1 MAMQTFSQSRSRV
14 VSPAR
19 LPGYATT
26 IRFLFLLSAVLLCS
40 LSARAQFQAAFV
52 FASDPNGVAVYTRN
66 DVTGVLTPVAGSPFA
81 SKESVSSMTLDFR
94 GRYLFTANRTN
105 SKISMFTIDPNSGA
119 LQEVP
124 NSPFA
129 SLFTN
134 QPVFLST
141 ESSGQFL
148 YVINFNGSNAFVSSV
163 ESFQINSATLSLV
176 PSSSGATDLPGLF
189 KGGATHPN
197 GNVFYAYLND
207 PSPSNPNA
215 ASFLLFDSSNGAFT
229 ATTSGPGAIADCLA
243 LDPQAQFIALGSDLE
258 ISTHSLQPDGTLG
271 PFGTSN
277 GSAGGTPVF
286 MTFDTL
292 GQFLYVTLYHALS
305 NSYRVHIFSPAL
317 LQELPNSPL
326 PSSFPLTVEWTVN
339 PAAPLIYADQVY
351 QVDSQTGIPSPILAT
366 SPISPPAIFSRPPGS
381 QPVVG
386 PVALLSATSLSFGSL
401 SVGQTSTAQTLT
413 ITSNGGQAL
422 SLNTLAIVGA
432 NSGDF
437 TETDTCHAPTA
448 LQPGKL
454 CSVLISFAPSAVGN
468 RSATVTIT
476 DNASPSTESVP
487 LSGIGLAPAP
497 AVTIVP
503 GTLDFGTMTQG
514 TSTPSN
520 IVVTNAGTATLHISG
535 VTLGGANANDF
546 GFFAPSC
553 SNAIPVNATCT
564 VTVTFTP
571 LAAGLRSATITLT
584 DDAPNSPQLIDVKGN
599 ANPAF
604 SVTAAPGSSTTASVT
619 AGQVAQYQM
628 VLTPGPGYSGS
639 VSFTCS
645 GAPLGATCHV
655 PPSVPAANGAP
666 APFTVT
672 VSTSGAA
679 ILPPSIPVRFKPF
692 GGLRLLPFLA
702 LAMVL
707 LMMITTRWSFE
718 NAAYAK
724 RMALSGAFVAMVFYA
739 ALSVGGCGGGSAAVL
754 PPPPVITPT
763 GTSTIVI
770 TPTAMSSSGRPL
782 QLPPIQLTLT
792 VK

>member
-1 MAMQTFSQSRSRV
+1 MT
-14 VSPAR
+14 
-19 LPGYATT
+19 L
-26 IRFLFLLSAVLLCS
+26 RFLFLLSVLLTCS

-66 DVTGVLTPVAGSPFA
+66 DVTGILTPVADSPFA
-81 SKESVSSMTLDFR
+81 SKEAVSSMTLDFR

-105 SKISMFTIDPNSGA
+105 SKISMFTIDPNTGA

-163 ESFQINSATLSLV
+163 ESFQIDSATLSLV

-197 GNVFYAYLND
+197 GNVFYAYFND

-215 ASFLLFDSSNGAFT
+215 ASFLLFDSSNGTFT
-229 ATTSGPGAIADCLA
+229 ATTSGPGTIADCLA

-258 ISTHSLQPDGTLG
+258 ISTQSLQPDGTLG
-271 PFGTSN
+271 TFSTVNS
-277 GSAGGTPVF
+277 SAGETPVF

-305 NSYRVHIFSPAL
+305 NSYRVHVFSPSL

-326 PSSFPLTVEWTVN
+326 PASSPLTVEWTVD
-339 PAAPLIYADQVY
+339 PTAPLIYADQVY
-351 QVDSQTGIPSPILAT
+351 QVDPQTGIPSPILAT
-366 SPISPPAIFSRPPGS
+366 SPIRPPAIFSRPPGS

-386 PVALLSATSLSFGSL
+386 PVALLSATSFSFGSL
-401 SVGQTSTAQTLT
+401 SVGQTSAAQTLT

-422 SLNTLAIVGA
+422 SLNTLAIAGA

-437 TETDTCHAPTA
+437 SETDTCHAPTA
-448 LQPGKL
+448 LQPGQS
-454 CSVLISFAPSAVGN
+454 CSVLISFTPSAVGN

-535 VTLGGANANDF
+535 ITFGGANANDF
-546 GFFAPSC
+546 SFSAPSC

-564 VTVTFTP
+564 VTVTLTP
-571 LAAGLRSATITLT
+571 LAAGLRSATLTLT

-604 SVTAAPGSSTTASVT
+604 SVTAAPGSSTTAAVT
-619 AGQVAQYQM
+619 AGQLAQYQM

-639 VSFTCS
+639 VSFTCR

-655 PPSVPAANGAP
+655 PSSVPVANGVP
-666 APFTVT
+666 APFTVS
-672 VSTSGAA
+672 VSTSGGAF
-679 ILPPSIPVRFKPF
+679 LPPLVPVWFTPVSGQRVVP
-692 GGLRLLPFLA
+692 LLA
-702 LAMVL
+702 LGLVL
-707 LMMITTRWSFE
+707 LMAVKNFRALESDAGGRRLTIYSALTTAVSCV
-718 NAAYAK
+718 
-724 RMALSGAFVAMVFYA
+724 LLGVA
-739 ALSVGGCGGGSAAVL
+739 GCGGGSAAVL
-754 PPPPVITPT
+754 TPSPIITPS

-770 TPTAMSSSGRPL
+770 TPTAMSSSGQPL
-782 QLPPIQLTLT
+782 QLQPIQLTLT

>member
-1 MAMQTFSQSRSRV
+1 MAMQTFSHSRSRV

-19 LPGYATT
+19 LPGPSMT
-26 IRFLFLLSAVLLCS
+26 RRSLFLLSAVLLCS

-66 DVTGVLTPVAGSPFA
+66 DVTGILTPVAGSPFA

-105 SKISMFTIDPNSGA
+105 SKISMFTIDPNTGA
-119 LQEVP
+119 LQEAP

-163 ESFQINSATLSLV
+163 ESFQIDSATLSLV

-197 GNVFYAYLND
+197 GNVFYAYFND

-258 ISTHSLQPDGTLG
+258 ISTQSLQPDGTLG
-271 PFGTSN
+271 TFSTVNS
-277 GSAGGTPVF
+277 SAGGTPVF

-305 NSYRVHIFSPAL
+305 NSYRVHVFSPAL

-326 PSSFPLTVEWTVN
+326 PSNFPLTVEWTVD
-339 PAAPLIYADQVY
+339 PTAPLIYADQVY
-351 QVDSQTGIPSPILAT
+351 QVDPQTGIPSPILAT

-401 SVGQTSTAQTLT
+401 SVGQTSGAQTLT

-422 SLNTLAIVGA
+422 SLNTLAIAGA

-437 TETDTCHAPTA
+437 TETDTCHVPTA
-448 LQPGKL
+448 LQPGKS

-535 VTLGGANANDF
+535 VALGGANANDF
-546 GFFAPSC
+546 GSSAPSC

-571 LAAGLRSATITLT
+571 LAAGLRSATLTLT

-619 AGQVAQYQM
+619 AGQLAQYQM
-628 VLTPGPGYSGS
+628 VLTPGPGYSGN

-655 PPSVPAANGAP
+655 PSSVPVANGVP
-666 APFTVT
+666 APFTVS
-672 VSTSGAA
+672 VSTSGSA
-679 ILPPSIPVRFKPF
+679 ILPPTIRVRLKPF

-718 NAAYAK
+718 KMAYAK
-724 RMALSGAFVAMVFYA
+724 RMALSGASVAMVSYA
-739 ALSVGGCGGGSAAVL
+739 ALSMGGCGGGSAAVL
-754 PPPPVITPT
+754 TPAVVITPV

-770 TPTAMSSSGRPL
+770 TPTAMSSSGQPL
-782 QLPPIQLTLT
+782 QLQPIQLTLT